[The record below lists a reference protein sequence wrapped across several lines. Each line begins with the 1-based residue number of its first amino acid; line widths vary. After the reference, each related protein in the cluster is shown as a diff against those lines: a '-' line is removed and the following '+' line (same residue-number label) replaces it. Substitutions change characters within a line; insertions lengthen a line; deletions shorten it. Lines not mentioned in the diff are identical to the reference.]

1 MTTPHDIALLR
12 LAAQRLAGP
21 RAGTPADAVRHL
33 LAVQGQ
39 DLPGALV
46 SIALRTAEPSRDAV
60 VAAFDAGE
68 VVRTWPMRGTLH
80 VVAAEDV
87 AWTVAL
93 MCSRPLAAAAS
104 RRHQIGL
111 TEAHVATAED
121 VARTAL
127 AGGGLTRAEL
137 LAVWADAGI
146 PTAGG
151 PGYHLIAYLAQSG
164 VVCQGPFRGREQLI
178 VLVDEWAPGPRRLDE
193 DEALAELALRYVV
206 GHGPATDKD
215 LARWSG
221 LPLGTVRRGLAAA
234 HEGAGTHGGGSA
246 HAGAGTHDGAGSHAG
261 AAGRGA
267 RPPAEPAH
275 GDARPLRT
283 DPLTTLE
290 VDGVTYHLAADL
302 PGLLTDHRDEA
313 RRTMLLPGFDE
324 IVLGFADRSAT
335 VPPEFADRI
344 VPGGN
349 GVFRPTVVHDGVAV
363 GTWRRVGA
371 GARRRV
377 EVEPFGDLPPGV
389 ASDVE
394 ELAPTL
400 V

>member
-21 RAGTPADAVRHL
+21 RAGTPTDAVRHL

-39 DLPGALV
+39 DLPGALL
-46 SIALRTAEPSRDAV
+46 SIALRTVEPSRDAV

-93 MCSRPLAAAAS
+93 MCSRPLASAAS

-111 TEAHVATAED
+111 TEAHVAAAED

-127 AGGGLTRAEL
+127 AGGGATRAEL
-137 LAVWADAGI
+137 LATWTDAGI

-164 VVCQGPFRGREQLI
+164 VVCQGPFSGAEQLI
-178 VLVDEWAPGPRRLDE
+178 VLVDEWVPGPRRLDE

-221 LPLGTVRRGLAAA
+221 LPLGKVRRGLAAA
-234 HEGAGTHGGGSA
+234 HESAGTS
-246 HAGAGTHDGAGSHAG
+246 AGTADRGPGSPTTGHDGT
-261 AAGRGA
+261 A
-267 RPPAEPAH
+267 RRD
-275 GDARPLRT
+275 DATGTGPTAR
-283 DPLTTLE
+283 LTTLE

-302 PGLLTDHRDEA
+302 PDLLADHRDDA

-349 GVFRPTVVHDGVAV
+349 GMFRPTVLHDGVAV
-363 GTWRRVGA
+363 GTWRRVGS

-377 EVEPFGDLPPGV
+377 EVEPFGDLPAGV
-389 ASDVE
+389 AGDVE
-394 ELAPTL
+394 TRAAAL